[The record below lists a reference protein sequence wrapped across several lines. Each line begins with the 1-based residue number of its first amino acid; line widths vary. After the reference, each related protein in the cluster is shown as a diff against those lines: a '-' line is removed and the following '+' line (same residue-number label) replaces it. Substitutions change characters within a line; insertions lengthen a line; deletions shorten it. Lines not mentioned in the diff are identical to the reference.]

1 MTVNE
6 ALALHAAVQAC
17 STNYTVMHDGK
28 PVSVMPSFSG
38 PARLTLARMQHQLK
52 AEVDAFT
59 TATQQVVKELGG
71 PWEADQQASPEC
83 VTARQRIAELGAQE
97 STVTLDSF
105 TLPQADF
112 LSDACH
118 LPPSVI
124 QVLLP
129 FIQ

>member
-6 ALALHAAVQAC
+6 ALSLHAAIQAC

-59 TATQQVVKELGG
+59 TATQQMVKELGG

-83 VTARQRIAELGAQE
+83 VTARQRIAEIGAQA
-97 STVTLDSF
+97 STVNLDGF
-105 TLPQADF
+105 TLPEADF
-112 LSDACH
+112 VNDNCF
-118 LPPSVI
+118 LPVGVVST
-124 QVLLP
+124 LLP
-129 FIQ
+129 YIR